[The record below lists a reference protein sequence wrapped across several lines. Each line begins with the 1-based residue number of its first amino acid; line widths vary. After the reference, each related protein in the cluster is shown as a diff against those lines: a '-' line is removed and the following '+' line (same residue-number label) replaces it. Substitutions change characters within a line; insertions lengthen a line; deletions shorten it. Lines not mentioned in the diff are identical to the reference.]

1 MKIYE
6 CNYETLKGNINHNV
20 HTDWDEKGNL
30 HFSEHDLGDGVKGFW
45 GTDEYEYFFTV
56 HNEHL
61 ARFMLCLL
69 NRAFSSDEKLSVKEL
84 RDMCDKYEINYST
97 DHWL

>member
-20 HTDWDEKGNL
+20 HADWDEKGNL

-45 GTDEYEYFFTV
+45 GTDEYEYFMMIHQEYVPKFVLCCLWKGFTF
-56 HNEHL
+56 EG
-61 ARFMLCLL
+61 R
-69 NRAFSSDEKLSVKEL
+69 LSVSEL
-84 RDMCDKYEINYST
+84 RKLCEEYDIKYKT
-97 DHWL
+97 DNWM